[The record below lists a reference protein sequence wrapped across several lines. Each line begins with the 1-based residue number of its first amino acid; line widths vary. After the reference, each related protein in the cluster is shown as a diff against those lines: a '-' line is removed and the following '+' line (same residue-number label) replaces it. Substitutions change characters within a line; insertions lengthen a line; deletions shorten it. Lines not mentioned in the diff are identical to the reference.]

1 MTGSLTSKRTAFDT
15 VVVSGYNS
23 GEEAVS
29 MVYQSKIDLDGSG
42 IYVQPI
48 VGHKAAATGASLTQD
63 PATGD
68 VYIGFSIESS
78 LTQLGPGEPV
88 GFIQNL
94 SVQWITNS
102 FTSRTTIAKLGKEVM
117 PYCVASCGENGL
129 VVGKDTCFIDN
140 VCYRKDETGANIGIY
155 CEICDPIQSQT
166 EWSISDMGVSS
177 CYIDGV
183 CYTKGEFLRGAT
195 EMEPH
200 AELECQFCWPEE
212 STDSWSVKPGFELI
226 DHPITQLPPRCISI
240 DDDDDDDDYDVED
253 YQYDDDDDGIVED
266 NPYDYDDDD
275 DVGIVEDYQYDD
287 DDDDIV
293 EDDDYDDDDLDSF
306 YVNDPDYDDSK
317 DGSFMEEEKKEED
330 KNVVNKNG
338 LYVTI
343 AFIAIVASL
352 IVGAAIY
359 LNDFGCFWKKVETG
373 EHEFFPAEADFI

>member
-1 MTGSLTSKRTAFDT
+1 
-15 VVVSGYNS
+15 
-23 GEEAVS
+23 

-102 FTSRTTIAKLGKEVM
+102 FTSRTTIAKLGKEAM

-166 EWSISDMGVSS
+166 EWSISNMGVSS

-226 DHPITQLPPRCISI
+226 DHHITQLPPICIDI
-240 DDDDDDDDYDVED
+240 DDDYDSS
-253 YQYDDDDDGIVED
+253 YDD
-266 NPYDYDDDD
+266 Y
-275 DVGIVEDYQYDD
+275 
-287 DDDDIV
+287 
-293 EDDDYDDDDLDSF
+293 
-306 YVNDPDYDDSK
+306 NDPDYDDSK
-317 DGSFMEEEKKEED
+317 DGSYMEEEKKEED
-330 KNVVNKNG
+330 KNVVSKNA

-359 LNDFGCFWKKVETG
+359 LNCFWKKVETG
-373 EHEFFPAEADFI
+373 EHEFFPTEADFI